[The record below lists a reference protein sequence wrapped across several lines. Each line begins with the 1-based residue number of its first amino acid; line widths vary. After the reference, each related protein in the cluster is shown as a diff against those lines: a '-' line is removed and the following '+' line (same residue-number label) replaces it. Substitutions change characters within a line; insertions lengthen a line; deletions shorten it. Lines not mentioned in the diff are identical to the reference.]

1 MEQDGE
7 SQATAEI
14 IAAAAA
20 DSHAT
25 SANGYGAATAPST
38 MPNPAVVVAAA
49 LVGGFLLAR
58 LVRRM
63 RG

>member
-1 MEQDGE
+1 MDQDGE

-14 IAAAAA
+14 IAGA
-20 DSHAT
+20 DTQST
-25 SANGYGAATAPST
+25 SANGFGPDTTPSA
-38 MPNPAVVVAAA
+38 MPSPAIVVGVA

>member
-1 MEQDGE
+1 MEQEGE

-14 IAAAAA
+14 MAAA
-20 DSHAT
+20 DTGWS
-25 SANGYGAATAPST
+25 SANGFGADASPRSS
-38 MPNPAVVVAAA
+38 PNPAIVVGVA

-58 LVRRM
+58 LVRRI

>member
-1 MEQDGE
+1 MDQDGE

-14 IAAAAA
+14 IAAA
-20 DSHAT
+20 DKHST
-25 SANGYGAATAPST
+25 SANGFGAETTPSA
-38 MPNPAVVVAAA
+38 MPNPAIFVGAA

-58 LVRRM
+58 LVRRI

>member
-1 MEQDGE
+1 MDQEGA

-14 IAAAAA
+14 IAGA
-20 DSHAT
+20 DT
-25 SANGYGAATAPST
+25 SFASDNGFGSATAPHA
-38 MPNPAVVVAAA
+38 MPNPAILVGAA

-58 LVRRM
+58 LVRRL